1 MSCSSQRVRPL
12 KLPAIDTLLTQG
24 PKPTMKFDLAYC
36 LSLDDKLSI
45 YDVRDLN
52 FDETMAFDSGKE
64 RFQCP
69 NDECRAA
76 FDAANVLTTFNA
88 KNVNYVRTPH
98 FKNTPGTRHVAE
110 CPYASLKAPSSVMEA
125 GGVEK
130 DDSREEHFPSEL
142 LLTRRQYVRKP
153 PTSASAADA
162 LRDASTTHLTDNQTN
177 YSGHEPAPD
186 KTSVFAHPVECFVSN
201 FEDKDLLKRMP
212 LKVGE
217 HSAPYGSFFKKIEY
231 LTDNKGLIYWG
242 KIKQIKD
249 YTQSFRIDF
258 EQKVWFKQ
266 LDEAK
271 KKPYSVNV
279 YLSKKLIE
287 NYRKRKAFLEEI
299 KHAIDSDKALFCF
312 FYGVTPELQQ
322 VPSKKNPEQTF
333 GVFSANI
340 ENLDHFIIREAPI
353 LEG

>member
-1 MSCSSQRVRPL
+1 
-12 KLPAIDTLLTQG
+12 
-24 PKPTMKFDLAYC
+24 MKFDLAYC
-36 LSLDDKLSI
+36 LSLDTKLSI

-52 FDETMAFDSGKE
+52 FDETIEFDSAKE
-64 RFQCP
+64 HFRCP
-69 NDECRAA
+69 NDACRSA
-76 FDAANVLTTFNA
+76 FEAANVLTTFNA

-98 FKNTPGTRHVAE
+98 FKNTPSTRHVTD
-110 CPYASLKAPSSVMEA
+110 CPYVSIKTPAS
-125 GGVEK
+125 GVDADGAET

-153 PTSASAADA
+153 SDRAAAENATREFPTTTVTNNDAA
-162 LRDASTTHLTDNQTN
+162 H
-177 YSGHEPAPD
+177 SGPETAPD
-186 KTSVFAHPVECFVSN
+186 KTTVFAHPVECFVSN

-212 LKVGE
+212 LKIGE
-217 HSAPYGSFFKKIEY
+217 HSAPYSSFFKKIEY

-242 KIKQIKD
+242 KIKEIKD

-258 EQKVWFKQ
+258 EQKIWFKQ
-266 LDEAK
+266 ADEPK

-299 KHAIDSDKALFCF
+299 KHAVDSDKELFCF
-312 FYGVTPELQQ
+312 FYGVTPELKQ

-340 ENLDHFIIREAPI
+340 ENLDHFIIREAPG
-353 LEG
+353 LLST

>member
-1 MSCSSQRVRPL
+1 
-12 KLPAIDTLLTQG
+12 
-24 PKPTMKFDLAYC
+24 MKFDLAYC

-52 FDETMAFDSGKE
+52 FDETMEFDSAKE
-64 RFQCP
+64 HFQCP
-69 NDECRAA
+69 NDACRLA

-98 FKNTPGTRHVAE
+98 FKNTPSTRHVAD
-110 CPYASLKAPSSVMEA
+110 CPYVSLKASAS
-125 GGVEK
+125 GVDADGAET

-142 LLTRRQYVRKP
+142 LLTRREYVRKP
-153 PTSASAADA
+153 SNPAVAADVV
-162 LRDASTTHLTDNQTN
+162 RDDPKPATEASNTEHP
-177 YSGHEPAPD
+177 SRESAPD

-212 LKVGE
+212 LKIGE
-217 HSAPYGSFFKKIEY
+217 HTAPYGSFFKKIEY

-242 KIKQIKD
+242 KIKEIKD

-266 LDEAK
+266 ADEAK

-299 KHAIDSDKALFCF
+299 KHAIDSEAELYCF
-312 FYGVTPELQQ
+312 FYGVTPELKQ

-340 ENLDHFIIREAPI
+340 ENLDHFIIREAPG
-353 LEG
+353 LSGTQSGQL

>member
-1 MSCSSQRVRPL
+1 
-12 KLPAIDTLLTQG
+12 
-24 PKPTMKFDLAYC
+24 MKFDLAYC

-52 FDETMAFDSGKE
+52 FDETVAFDSAKE
-64 RFQCP
+64 HFQCP
-69 NDECRAA
+69 NDACRSA

-98 FKNTPGTRHVAE
+98 FKNTPGTRHVAD
-110 CPYASLKAPSSVMEA
+110 CPYASSKTSSGDGAET
-125 GGVEK
+125 
-130 DDSREEHFPSEL
+130 DDGREEHFPSEL
-142 LLTRRQYVRKP
+142 LLTRRQYVRRP
-153 PTSASAADA
+153 SSPAGVATDAQGALVPSPSASLA
-162 LRDASTTHLTDNQTN
+162 QP
-177 YSGHEPAPD
+177 SGRETAPD

-201 FEDKDLLKRMP
+201 FADKELLKRMP
-212 LKVGE
+212 LEVGE
-217 HSAPYGSFFKKIEY
+217 HTAPYASFFKKIEY

-242 KIKQIKD
+242 RIKQIKD

-266 LDEAK
+266 ADEAK

-287 NYRKRKAFLEEI
+287 GYRKRQAFLQEI
-299 KHAIDSDKALFCF
+299 KHAIDSEAELYCF
-312 FYGVTPELQQ
+312 FYGVTPALTQ

-340 ENLDHFIIREAPI
+340 ENLDHFIIREAPG
-353 LEG
+353 LEAT